1 MTTETARGRRATD
14 LTIAKKILLL
24 VLVMLTGTLLAGG
37 AGIWAEGSLSSA
49 ARQLD
54 QAAQEVKHG
63 ARSNQAVLD
72 LRRLQYRVAAEP
84 SFAGEARERM
94 AKIEADLDRRL
105 GLLLETA
112 DGRQA
117 RALTETRTA
126 VEAYLAAVRDTIAQA
141 EQAVGVTNSPAR
153 EAITAV
159 IRENTQVAEAAE
171 TKLGAYV
178 NRAED
183 VGDRASVTATET
195 GVLAQRVIYGVGA
208 LAVLGGV
215 ALGWA
220 IARVGV
226 VKPLNNA
233 LRSLK
238 GLASGKLDTGVFGVG
253 RVDEIGDIAQAMQVF
268 KENMQETE
276 RLRAKQV
283 EDEKK
288 AAETRK
294 RELDQL
300 AGKFEQQVGQIV
312 KSIGATITELD
323 STSQSMSA
331 IAEETSTQATTV
343 SAAAEQSA
351 NNVQTV
357 ASATEQLTASIEEIN
372 GQVTQSTQLAS
383 KAVQNADGAASK
395 VKALAE
401 AADNIGNVVELIQD
415 VAEQTNL
422 LALNATIEAARAGDA
437 GKGFAVVAQEVKQ
450 LATQTARATEEIS
463 ARIAT
468 VQKETGVAVTAI
480 EEIAGQ
486 IRTMNETGTAIASA
500 VEEQGAATR
509 EIARNVQEASRGT
522 SEVTSN
528 ISGVT
533 QASQATG
540 AAATQMVQAVGELNQ
555 QASRLDSAAGEFV
568 QEVRA
573 A

>member
-233 LRSLK
+233 LSSLK
-238 GLASGKLDTGVFGVG
+238 GLASGKLDTEVFGVG

>member
-1 MTTETARGRRATD
+1 MTTENVRPGRVTD

-24 VLVMLTGTLLAGG
+24 VLVLLGGTLLAGG
-37 AGIWAEGSLSSA
+37 AGLWAETSLSSA
-49 ARQLD
+49 TRLLGD
-54 QAAQEVKHG
+54 AAQEVKHG
-63 ARSNQAVLD
+63 ARSNQSVLN
-72 LRRLQYRVAAEP
+72 LRRLEYRLAANP
-84 SFAGEARERM
+84 SFAGEARERVATM
-94 AKIEADLDRRL
+94 EADLDSRFDVL
-105 GLLLETA
+105 QQTA
-112 DGRQA
+112 VGQQERML
-117 RALTETRTA
+117 RETRAA
-126 VEAYLAAVRDTIAQA
+126 VDAYLGAVRKTIVQA
-141 EQAVGVTNSPAR
+141 EQAAGVANSPAR
-153 EAITAV
+153 EAI
-159 IRENTQVAEAAE
+159 VAAISANEQIAQAAE
-171 TKLGAYV
+171 TEVGAYV
-178 NRAED
+178 DHAEA
-183 VGDRASVTATET
+183 VGHQASVSAEQT
-195 GVLAQRVIYGVGA
+195 GQFARQVIYGVGA
-208 LAVLGGV
+208 LAVLGGF

-220 IARVGV
+220 IAQVGV

-238 GLASGKLDTGVFGVG
+238 GLASGKLDTEVFGVG
-253 RVDEIGDIAQAMQVF
+253 RRDEIGDIAAAMQVF
-268 KENMQETE
+268 KDNMQETD

-294 RELDQL
+294 RELDEL
-300 AGKFEQQVGQIV
+300 ASKFERQVGQIV
-312 KSIGATITELD
+312 KSISATITELD
-323 STSQSMSA
+323 TTSQSMSA

-422 LALNATIEAARAGDA
+422 LALNATIEAARAGEA
-437 GKGFAVVAQEVKQ
+437 GKGFAVVAQEVKN
-450 LATQTARATEEIS
+450 LATQTAKATEEIS
-463 ARIAT
+463 SRIAT
-468 VQKETGVAVTAI
+468 VQKETGAAVSAI

-555 QASRLDSAAGEFV
+555 QANRLDSAAGDFV

>member
-1 MTTETARGRRATD
+1 MATDTARRARATD

-24 VLVMLTGTLLAGG
+24 VLVLLTGTLLAGG
-37 AGIWAEGSLSSA
+37 AGIWAEGSLSQA
-49 ARQLD
+49 TRQLD

-72 LRRLQYRVAAEP
+72 LRRLEYRVAAEP

-126 VEAYLAAVRDTIAQA
+126 VEAYLAAVRETIAQA
-141 EQAVGVTNSPAR
+141 EQVVGVTNSPAR

-159 IRENTQVAEAAE
+159 IRENKQVADAAE

-183 VGDRASVTATET
+183 VGDQASVTATET
-195 GVLAQRVIYGVGA
+195 GALAQRVIYGVGA
-208 LAVLGGV
+208 LALLGGV

-220 IARVGV
+220 IAQVGV

-238 GLASGKLDTGVFGVG
+238 GLASGKLDTEVFGVG
-253 RVDEIGDIAQAMQVF
+253 RRDEIGDIAQAMQVF
-268 KENMQETE
+268 KENMNETE

-294 RELDQL
+294 RELDEL
-300 AGKFEQQVGQIV
+300 AGKFERQVGQIV
-312 KSIGATITELD
+312 KSISATIAELD

-450 LATQTARATEEIS
+450 LATQTAKATEEIS